1 MLRHVRSCTLQQF
14 LKGMQVLLSRTGR
27 SALHAVPR
35 PQGRR
40 ARPEQAPVYCTSL
53 PFVLKQPCPIH
64 VSLAIVLMLI
74 VLLVPAQEDRLLST
88 RCSKGTAAAAKS
100 PAAKHDDV
108 CLLLCSMQ
116 QSYTQYTDFWL
127 LCV

>member
-74 VLLVPAQEDRLLST
+74 VLPVPAQEDRLLS
-88 RCSKGTAAAAKS
+88 K
-100 PAAKHDDV
+100 
-108 CLLLCSMQ
+108 MQ
-116 QSYTQYTDFWL
+116 QGNSCSCKVTGCQAR
-127 LCV
+127 

>member
-40 ARPEQAPVYCTSL
+40 ARPEQAPVYRTDL

-74 VLLVPAQEDRLLST
+74 VLPVP
-88 RCSKGTAAAAKS
+88 AAAKS